1 MKPIIENIGIP
12 HLSEEEL
19 EQLAEDCED
28 EISKFMF
35 QKIPPKSIEELS
47 VSCSLDLSD
56 TLDLDVQIDLIQSYE
71 TGHDLNELIQE
82 ATNHG
87 VKWLD
92 QKLSEM
98 KGS

>member
-12 HLSEEEL
+12 ELSEEEL
-19 EQLAEDCED
+19 EHLAEECED
-28 EISKFMF
+28 EISRFVF
-35 QKIPPKSIEELS
+35 QKIPSKSIEEIT

-56 TLDLDVQIDLIQSYE
+56 TLDLDVQIELVQSYE
-71 TGHDLNELIQE
+71 TGHALNELIQE
-82 ATNHG
+82 ATEHG

-92 QKLSEM
+92 QKLVEM